1 MTLKNRFDMKFLNLK
16 HIALIALFPLLFSCD
31 EKVNPDPV
39 NGGGNNNPDAP
50 VTPAVTKPS
59 QKIQQ
64 ADLFA
69 QHMLGTYYLWT
80 KEIDNDIA
88 RLTPDTC
95 TTPIAVVEEI
105 RYHQAGKEVDH
116 WTELTDDLSSFTSS
130 VQGLGLSFGY
140 ELQVGRISNKEGVFF
155 MLVCYV
161 NKGKPA
167 EKAGLKRG
175 DIIMSIDGSEITMSN
190 VYDAFNA
197 ENVTLGIAH
206 LTSDGYLGPVEKTV
220 SMTADKEWED
230 PVIVNKTF
238 DVGGKK
244 VGYLAYGAFD
254 LKSSETLPDVF
265 REFKKDGIEE
275 LILDLRYNGGGY
287 AFTECELA
295 SMIAPS
301 SAVAAGEVF
310 QTEVYNAILAEE
322 WKRQDYDTNTYFAT
336 RHTMASYGIDVDVS
350 DANPGI
356 KKLYAIVT
364 GGSAS
369 ASEGLIVGLS
379 PYMDVTLIGK
389 QTYGKYCAGWMMS
402 PEDLYGTNSQY
413 DYSKITK
420 WGMYVMVSKFADK
433 NGNNAAQPDGIPV
446 QIKSEDNPFDGY
458 QLGDENET
466 MLKAALEAAGKT
478 VTKSSIGIRKPF
490 DTEFVEHGVPRGILI
505 KTELPGMVKVD

>member
-1 MTLKNRFDMKFLNLK
+1 MKNRFDMKLLNLK
-16 HIALIALFPLLFSCD
+16 HIALVALFPLLFSCV
-31 EKVNPDPV
+31 EKVNPEPSPNDQPGKETPDP
-39 NGGGNNNPDAP
+39 P
-50 VTPAVTKPS
+50 VVSKPS
-59 QKIQQ
+59 AEIQQ

-80 KEIDNDIA
+80 KEINDDIA
-88 RLTPDTC
+88 KLNPDTC
-95 TTPIAVVEEI
+95 TTPIPIVKQI
-105 RYHQAGKEVDH
+105 RYHQNRKEVDH
-116 WTELTDDLSSFTSS
+116 WTELTEDLSSFTSS

-140 ELQVGRISNKEGVFF
+140 ELQVGRISNKEGAYF

-167 EKAGLKRG
+167 DKAGLKRG
-175 DIIMSIDGSEITMSN
+175 DIIMSIDGSDITSSN
-190 VYDAFNA
+190 LYDAFYA

-206 LTSDGYLGPVEKTV
+206 LTSEGYLGPVEKTV

-265 REFKKDGIEE
+265 REFKKEGIEE

-301 SAVAAGEVF
+301 SVVSAGEVF
-310 QTEVYNAILAEE
+310 QTEVYNAILSEE
-322 WKRQDYDTNTYFAT
+322 WKRQNYDTNTYFAT
-336 RHTMASYGIDVDVS
+336 RHIMESQGIDVDVS

-379 PYMDVTLIGK
+379 PYMDVTLIGS

-433 NGNNAAQPDGIPV
+433 NGDNAAQPDGIPV
-446 QIKSEDNPFDGY
+446 QIESEDNPFDGY
-458 QLGDENET
+458 ELGDENET
-466 MLKAALEAAGKT
+466 MLKAALAAAGKT
-478 VTKSSIGIRKPF
+478 ATKSSIEIRKPF
-490 DTEFVEHGVPRGILI
+490 ETNFVDYGVPRGILI
-505 KTELPGMVKVD
+505 KTDVPQVVNNF